1 MENKT
6 GRNEPCPCGSRK
18 KYKKCCLGRSRNNG
32 YDELDKLMQYGYS
45 LSEKEEIT
53 EACKI
58 WLEVWNRLKIR
69 FRPEMNNIEDA
80 EKIFSGLQCLYN
92 WCQDLEMELE
102 NAGRLDEFFYKK
114 RIDYCSEFCSI
125 FPETD
130 SSILHNMKRAVAES
144 YFAIGDIVKGKQ
156 CFKKL
161 IEEYPQ
167 NIWGYIGWGDMYFLG
182 MNRNFSPDYERAE
195 QIYRMALDKEI
206 DGKEYLIER
215 LNDLQKEKETEQM
228 G

>member
-1 MENKT
+1 
-6 GRNEPCPCGSRK
+6 
-18 KYKKCCLGRSRNNG
+18 
-32 YDELDKLMQYGYS
+32 
-45 LSEKEEIT
+45 
-53 EACKI
+53 
-58 WLEVWNRLKIR
+58 
-69 FRPEMNNIEDA
+69 
-80 EKIFSGLQCLYN
+80 
-92 WCQDLEMELE
+92 
-102 NAGRLDEFFYKK
+102 
-114 RIDYCSEFCSI
+114 
-125 FPETD
+125 
-130 SSILHNMKRAVAES
+130 MKRAVAES

-195 QIYRMALDKEI
+195 QIYRMALDKKI

-215 LNDLQKEKETEQM
+215 LNDLQGKKETEQM